1 MKLALSGIYLFFGEQ
16 TFESVMARRKDYLM
30 PRSRRFVLLAYC
42 LIFWPLVTR
51 LARHPEKAE
60 TEMMDLEPTL
70 EYLRRRLAKIT
81 EAIQAL
87 EHLQQLRLEST
98 LATEKA
104 PEANR

>member
-1 MKLALSGIYLFFGEQ
+1 
-16 TFESVMARRKDYLM
+16 
-30 PRSRRFVLLAYC
+30 
-42 LIFWPLVTR
+42 
-51 LARHPEKAE
+51 
-60 TEMMDLEPTL
+60 MMDLEPTL
-70 EYLRRRLAKIT
+70 EYLRRRLEKII